1 LASAEN
7 LSAEA
12 VFEAPGFPAG
22 HRQSSASPSELVGF
36 ATMKQ
41 ESLSARVRACRAAP
55 ARVHFFRRLAL
66 GGPFAVCLGLS
77 AATLGSSAL
86 VPAMARADDAKP
98 AATAAGLPPE
108 EIERQ
113 AESISRSIMSPF
125 CPGRTV
131 SACPNA
137 GPWREE
143 IRKWVAEG
151 VDSEEIKRRLGERVP
166 EHNLAGVP
174 KNRLGWVLPVGLGIG
189 AIGIL
194 IFLLR
199 YLVSAKAGGASA
211 PREAAPAPAAAK
223 GKAGASPAAARAN
236 GEDYDARLEQ
246 ELDTLEQ

>member
-1 LASAEN
+1 MNYEI
-7 LSAEA
+7 E
-12 VFEAPGFPAG
+12 
-22 HRQSSASPSELVGF
+22 
-36 ATMKQ
+36 
-41 ESLSARVRACRAAP
+41 SARVRARRAAP
-55 ARVHFFRRLAL
+55 AWVRMFRRMTV
-66 GGPFAVCLGLS
+66 GVSFAVWLGLGL
-77 AATLGSSAL
+77 ATIGPSGL
-86 VPAMARADDAKP
+86 VPALAWADEAKP
-98 AATAAGLPPE
+98 AAGSALPPD

-143 IRKWVAEG
+143 IRKWVGEG
-151 VDSEEIKRRLGERVP
+151 VQADEIKRRLGERVP
-166 EHNLAGVP
+166 DHNLMGVP

-199 YLVSAKAGGASA
+199 YLVSPKAAGGGA
-211 PREAAPAPAAAK
+211 PRNEPVAPAAPATKAK
-223 GKAGASPAAARAN
+223 ASPAAARAN
-236 GEDYDARLEQ
+236 GEDYDARLDQ